1 MASGDENENL
11 DNIVFKLSNKDNYK
25 KKIEDPIVL
34 IQLSYVKII
43 HYYIV
48 HYFENMSNQNIFIQ
62 GFKSLTHIFMFLLMY
77 TKYLELTIFHC
88 QNAIFYYV
96 EYISQITD
104 KEDNMFFNLTLK
116 DAVVYIYTKTI
127 YDLNEECRQKHFLT
141 PGDDEILEIVTN
153 FTDVYGKLSMLLATS
168 KEFKENKSNEK
179 KEKLQNMRMEI
190 ENYIINQYKYDVGED
205 ETLKNMKLL
214 LIDCENDENNVYQL
228 INDFF
233 NVKNKLSN

>member
-1 MASGDENENL
+1 MASEDKNENP

-25 KKIEDPIVL
+25 KTLEDPIVL

-48 HYFENMSNQNIFIQ
+48 HYFENMSNPNIFIQ

-88 QNAIFYYV
+88 QNAIFYYI

-141 PGDDEILEIVTN
+141 PNDDHILEIVTN
-153 FTDVYGKLSMLLATS
+153 FTDIYGRLSILLATS
-168 KEFKENKSNEK
+168 NDFKDVKIEEK
-179 KEKLQNMRMEI
+179 KEKLQNIRTEI
-190 ENYIINQYKYDVGED
+190 ENYVINQYKYDIGES

-214 LIDCENDENNVYQL
+214 LIDCENDPNNVYQIL
-228 INDFF
+228 NDFLTG
-233 NVKNKLSN
+233 KKKICY

>member
-1 MASGDENENL
+1 MASEDKIENPE
-11 DNIVFKLSNKDNYK
+11 NIVFNLSNKDNYRK
-25 KKIEDPIVL
+25 TLDDPIIL

-48 HYFENMSNQNIFIQ
+48 HYFENMSSQNIFIQ

-88 QNAIFYYV
+88 QNAIFYYI

-127 YDLNEECRQKHFLT
+127 YDIDEESRQNHLLT
-141 PGDDEILEIVTN
+141 PSDDDVLEVVTN
-153 FTDVYGKLSMLLATS
+153 FTDIYGRLMIMLASS
-168 KEFKENKSNEK
+168 KDFTDIKTAGK
-179 KEKLQNMRMEI
+179 KEKLQYIRAQI
-190 ENYIINQYKYDVGED
+190 ENYIINQYKYDITET

-214 LIDCENDENNVYQL
+214 LIECENDTNNVCLL
-228 INDFF
+228 INNFF
-233 NVKNKLSN
+233 IE

>member
-1 MASGDENENL
+1 MCPL
-11 DNIVFKLSNKDNYK
+11 V
-25 KKIEDPIVL
+25 
-34 IQLSYVKII
+34 
-43 HYYIV
+43 
-48 HYFENMSNQNIFIQ
+48 
-62 GFKSLTHIFMFLLMY
+62 
-77 TKYLELTIFHC
+77 FHC